1 MIPIW
6 DAAQDIVLSFA
17 LVDEAWIFSRSK
29 SPFTVL
35 EEWNVVVTVVWS
47 TKRYNVAATF
57 VSCKKSYD
65 IHATVQIKPYK
76 RTLARKHLFL
86 RSDA

>member
-17 LVDEAWIFSRSK
+17 LVDEASIFSRSK

-35 EEWNVVVTVVWS
+35 EERNVVVTVVWS

-65 IHATVQIKPYK
+65 NHATIQIKPYK

>member
-1 MIPIW
+1 MIPIS

-17 LVDEAWIFSRSK
+17 LVDEAWIFLRSK

-35 EEWNVVVTVVWS
+35 EEWNVVVTVVRS

-65 IHATVQIKPYK
+65 IHATIQIKPYK